1 MNENLISVINFKK
14 QNHIIT
20 IEIDLLFYYLKIN
33 LYLNENIKEV
43 TSKKME
49 ILLRIINSNLY
60 KKNLFP
66 IDKFIE
72 NLINKVTYN
81 LNIINVKGFDFYLD
95 NKKII
100 NNDIVKE
107 YLLNQIKD
115 ISTIKLIKDKFWLT
129 DNIVLP
135 DCIALHL
142 IEALLSKNYNKY
154 DIFVLNWLHIYKN
167 INININIF
175 LEYLCKENT
184 KIIATN
190 LGLLII
196 INNVFYF
203 PNFLKKSDKGEV
215 IIKFICKKNIKNEND
230 YYTDI
235 KIDNAIYKSKNHPM
249 SSIINYFNTK
259 YLIHT
264 AIATDSIK
272 DLEGNKNNKTAFI
285 TYFNNKS
292 ESYILYDILTDKDSE
307 ILYPLRI
314 NSYPFSFEK
323 FNIENQLIFNSFLY
337 IPDNK
342 EKLSISNLLFSEFE
356 NIKNQKLTEKI
367 LEYKL

>member
-1 MNENLISVINFKK
+1 MNDNVIKVINFKK
-14 QNHIIT
+14 QYHIIN

-33 LYLNENIKEV
+33 LYLNKDKEEV

-203 PNFLKKSDKGEV
+203 PDFLKKSEKGEV
-215 IIKFICKKNIKNEND
+215 TIKFICKKNIKNEND

-235 KIDNAIYKSKNHPM
+235 KITDTAYKNKDYSM
-249 SSIINYFNTK
+249 SNINYINTK

-272 DLEGNKNNKTAFI
+272 DSEGNKNNKKGFI
-285 TYFNNKS
+285 YYSNNKS

-323 FNIENQLIFNSFLY
+323 YNIENQLIFNSFLY